1 MKLHICTNRDC
12 LHAPMRA
19 TALRIRLVKT
29 SIASKNRRSATHSWD
44 NKSRL
49 SVFLTICGRVFAPRS
64 RFGVAAGA
72 ATRAQRRARFSATAP
87 LRDCDWRLRAIMV
100 DARCEGLFCKG
111 SPRPIPRK
119 RKRPVRT
126 SGPKRELEAR
136 RGTGPH
142 TRRGCTVLDLGRCT
156 GTYCFGVAGKLGR
169 GPRVCKAKV

>member
-1 MKLHICTNRDC
+1 MFLKTAGQQRVVGIMKPAERLFDDLRVCLCATKPIRCGCGRCDACTT
-12 LHAPMRA
+12 MRTIFCNGTVA
-19 TALRIRLVKT
+19 RL
-29 SIASKNRRSATHSWD
+29 RSA
-44 NKSRL
+44 
-49 SVFLTICGRVFAPRS
+49 FARHLWWAL
-64 RFGVAAGA
+64 VAKA
-72 ATRAQRRARFSATAP
+72 
-87 LRDCDWRLRAIMV
+87 
-100 DARCEGLFCKG
+100 FCKG

>member
-1 MKLHICTNRDC
+1 MHE
-12 LHAPMRA
+12 
-19 TALRIRLVKT
+19 
-29 SIASKNRRSATHSWD
+29 
-44 NKSRL
+44 SRL
-49 SVFLTICGRVFAPRS
+49 SPCANARHSIENLISKKRPLLLKTAGQQGIVGIMKPNERLFGDLRVCLCATKPIRCGCGRCDACTAMRTIFCN
-64 RFGVAAGA
+64 GTVA
-72 ATRAQRRARFSATAP
+72 
-87 LRDCDWRLRAIMV
+87 RLRLAF
-100 DARCEGLFCKG
+100 ARHLWWVLVEKALFLQRLT
-111 SPRPIPRK
+111 SAHSRK